1 MQQKHKK
8 SFAEGNFIEYKKLL
22 SAVIAS
28 LFSLSLVH
36 FRFDII
42 FVRALNTFKSH
53 TLALS
58 LSPLDT
64 NSFERDAFGSP
75 TTQKKVALETLVKK
89 REFSFS
95 TCQLSES
102 VALFELAKKKERR
115 RKIFLKIF

>member
-58 LSPLDT
+58 LSLL
-64 NSFERDAFGSP
+64 S
-75 TTQKKVALETLVKK
+75 TQIASRET
-89 REFSFS
+89 RSAH
-95 TCQLSES
+95 QQH
-102 VALFELAKKKERR
+102 KKKLHSR
-115 RKIFLKIF
+115 LS